1 MDITPAV
8 ASDRQVI
15 EAYGPSGFRV
25 SGVTY
30 EGAVIVFPD
39 TTVPWPVTAPANV
52 TVESF
57 AAVTERAGTPQAI
70 EVLLLGCGKRMVLM
84 PQALRTALR
93 QAGIAIDAMDT
104 GAACRTYDV
113 LLTEGRRVAA
123 ALLPSR

>member
-8 ASDRQVI
+8 PSGRQVI

-30 EGAVIVFPD
+30 AGAVIVFP
-39 TTVPWPVTAPANV
+39 
-52 TVESF
+52 ESTLSWR
-57 AAVTERAGTPQAI
+57 AAVMADVTIDSLAPVRQRAGGDQAI
-70 EVLLLGCGKRMVLM
+70 EILLLGCGRRIM
-84 PQALRTALR
+84 PVPPPLRLELR
-93 QAGIAIDAMDT
+93 QIGTTIEAMDT

-123 ALLPSR
+123 ALLPPV